1 MLGVKE
7 STSIYSQVSEELGKS
22 QGTVIQ
28 IFCTNL
34 EILLWTKTLYQDQLY
49 VYLGLCWE
57 INRDNMWTD

>member
-7 STSIYSQVSEELGKS
+7 STSIYSQVCEELGKS

-49 VYLGLCWE
+49 VYLGLC
-57 INRDNMWTD
+57 